1 VYDDHSEHGRPCGGV
16 YYVLLQRQ
24 LHRDL
29 FLGELMKTDDEVIA
43 VVFRKWMDRCN
54 PEPTTRES
62 DMWEAFRAG
71 WVARELAARTNWKD
85 VCGNG

>member
-1 VYDDHSEHGRPCGGV
+1 
-16 YYVLLQRQ
+16 
-24 LHRDL
+24 
-29 FLGELMKTDDEVIA
+29 MKTDDEVIA
-43 VVFRKWMDRCN
+43 AVFRKWMDRCN